1 MLGRRQWGRQG
12 ALTLVEL
19 LVVISVI
26 VLLMAL
32 LLPTLGKAQKAAR
45 ETKCRNNMAQIYR
58 AARLYTASFRDMLPD
73 LFAGLPFDDHVERYR
88 KSHCGRSTVTAGT
101 ETAAGLWLV
110 YTCHF
115 AKSEEVFYCPSMP
128 GRRRYGGSENPLVDD
143 LPKMVGYVYN
153 CFPDASPDGGRLL
166 ELPKGV
172 RVEEGTNNLNQPRHP
187 RFCALLA
194 DDFLDSLER
203 PHRGR
208 GGINCC
214 FWDGSVQW
222 VTLETMRIGWN
233 SVEGE
238 SEVFSDDEAGS
249 LAVRDTWVLF
259 SERRR

>member
-1 MLGRRQWGRQG
+1 MLGRRHWARQG

-32 LLPTLGKAQKAAR
+32 LLPALGKAQKAAR
-45 ETKCRNNMAQIYR
+45 ETKCRNNMAQIYK
-58 AARLYTASFRDMLPD
+58 AARLYTTSYRDMLPN
-73 LFAGLPFDDHVERYR
+73 LFAGLPFGDHVERYR
-88 KSHCGRSTVTAGT
+88 KSHCARSTVPEGT
-101 ETAAGLWLV
+101 EVAAGLWLV
-110 YTCHF
+110 YTCEY
-115 AKSEEVFYCPSMP
+115 AKSEEAFYCPSIP
-128 GRRRYGGSENPLVDD
+128 GRRRYGGSENPTVDD
-143 LPKMVGYVYN
+143 LPKTVGYVYN
-153 CFPDASPDGGRLL
+153 YFPDTSPDGRPLL

-172 RVEEGTNNLNQPRHP
+172 RVEEATNNLNQPRHP

-194 DDFLDSLER
+194 DDFLDSLEQ

-222 VTLETMRIGWN
+222 VTLETMRIAWN
-233 SVEGE
+233 SAVDEA
-238 SEVFSDDEAGS
+238 EVFSDDKAGS